1 MVCFNSS
8 LVRNKMFFGLLL
20 LIVLKSYVL
29 TSQENFSSK
38 LSATT
43 KEKLKILAVYH
54 HPGKSHF
61 DFSKP
66 LLEEL
71 AHRGHEMT
79 VISYFPRNVNLTE
92 TGVILNYKDI
102 NLSGS
107 LNKWINVID
116 LATIDSYSINR
127 ILMEIFQ
134 LRQWSLDACK
144 AALNNPD
151 VRALIKSDK
160 KFDLIL
166 VEEFNSDCFLGFIH
180 RFPVP
185 FISIS
190 AHKIMPWANQR
201 MGNPD
206 NPSYIPSINLGLSS
220 KMNFIE
226 RTVNTAILNYL
237 KFLYDTAFLW
247 STQRIVEDAFG
258 PGVPPLGEIG
268 KKSSGLLTNT
278 HFSLFGARPL
288 IPNVIEVGG
297 LHIRDVKP
305 LPDDINKFLN
315 EASEGV
321 LLFSWGSMV
330 KASSLPK
337 EKLSK
342 ILRVIASIP
351 RKVIWKWE
359 VSEIP
364 ERPKNLMIVE
374 WLPQFDIMN
383 HPNVKAYLSHGG
395 LLGLSEGVYV
405 GIPMVIVPMYG
416 DQFHNAAAAAARGAA
431 VIVRYDELD
440 EITLKSAL
448 DKVFNDTR
456 YQENARALS
465 RAYRDRPASPL
476 ETAVWWSEFIAR
488 GNGRPYLRSEGADLP
503 WYQYYLLDVFLF
515 LTVILL
521 TAFYATYRLMK
532 FLLFL
537 CCFRKSCKTTESSSA
552 IGKKTKRKNE

>member
-1 MVCFNSS
+1 MNFFGLIIISTLMVISS
-8 LVRNKMFFGLLL
+8 LVMKA
-20 LIVLKSYVL
+20 
-29 TSQENFSSK
+29 TSE
-38 LSATT
+38 SATAHYGSPSFSASEN
-43 KEKLKILAVYH
+43 KKLNILAALFTSS
-54 HPGKSHF
+54 GSHF
-61 DFSKP
+61 TFFKP

-71 AHRGHEMT
+71 ARRGH
-79 VISYFPRNVNLTE
+79 NLTVLSYNPRKNN
-92 TGVILNYKDI
+92 TMDTKILHNYKDVLLTDPKLITRNVVNVEKMVSNSYFI
-102 NLSGS
+102 NMG
-107 LNKWINVID
+107 KFF
-116 LATIDSYSINR
+116 R
-127 ILMEIFQ
+127 
-134 LRQWSLDACK
+134 LRELGLKYCEMTF
-144 AALNNPD
+144 NNTE
-151 VRALIKSDK
+151 VRELIKSDQR
-160 KFDLIL
+160 FDLIFM
-166 VEEFNSDCFLGFIH
+166 ETFSTDCALGFVH
-180 RFPVP
+180 RFQAP
-185 FISIS
+185 FIALSS
-190 AHKIMPWANQR
+190 HEIMPWINDR
-201 MGNPD
+201 LGNPD
-206 NPSYIPSINLGLSS
+206 NPSYIPEFFKLYSGQMRFMQRVMNTLGLWWA
-220 KMNFIE
+220 KFIYE
-226 RTVNTAILNYL
+226 I
-237 KFLYDTAFLW
+237 AFQCPNQKL
-247 STQRIVEDAFG
+247 VEDTFG
-258 PGVPPLGEIG
+258 PEVPPLSEIA
-268 KKSSGLLTNT
+268 KKTSALLVNT
-278 HFSLFGARPL
+278 HYSIHGSRPYV
-288 IPNVIEVGG
+288 PNVIEVGG
-297 LHIRDVKP
+297 MHIGEPKP
-305 LPDDINKFLN
+305 LPDDIQKFLDN
-315 EASEGV
+315 ARKGA

-330 KASSLPK
+330 NTSTLTQKKLDALLNVF
-337 EKLSK
+337 EKM
-342 ILRVIASIP
+342 P
-351 RKVIWKWE
+351 RKVILKWE
-359 VSEIP
+359 YDEFP
-364 ERPKNLMIVE
+364 RKMKNVMIKK